1 MKRSPD
7 DTPIACRLSATE
19 LGKREATLLARFL
32 SGVIATEELSN
43 GYVFSFPG
51 DGKWISL
58 LADLMLAERECCPF
72 LTFELAA
79 QPDMGPL
86 VLRVIGPTGAK
97 ELLRT
102 ILCDCEASL

>member
-1 MKRSPD
+1 MASYRPRAGHEAESRCHPD
-7 DTPIACRLSATE
+7 SVPLVATE
-19 LGKREATLLARFL
+19 LGKREATRLARFR

-86 VLRVIGPTGAK
+86 RATAGRWPHQVL
-97 ELLRT
+97 
-102 ILCDCEASL
+102 